1 MDPDAAQA
9 RRKHPVDER
18 IVLVAYDG
26 SDPSRRA
33 LAHAIDLARRGGV
46 DRLHVLTVHPEP
58 LVHGQI
64 QVYMDHAPAAEA
76 ASAHDRAGLADAASI
91 CERSGVR
98 YDLEAREGD
107 PAQTIAQRAHTL
119 GCTQIVMG
127 SRCSA
132 PSRPRCCRPHR
143 YW

>member
-1 MDPDAAQA
+1 M
-9 RRKHPVDER
+9 DER

-33 LAHAIDLARRGGV
+33 LAHAIDLAQRGGV
-46 DRLHVLTVHPEP
+46 DRLHVLTAHPEP
-58 LVHGQI
+58 LVYGQI
-64 QVYMDHAPAAEA
+64 QVYMDHARAAEA
-76 ASAHDRAGLADAASI
+76 ASAHDRARLADAASI

-107 PAQTIAQRAHTL
+107 PAQTIAQRAQAL

-127 SRCSA
+127 SRGLGRLGIALLGSVA
-132 PSRPRCCRPHR
+132 TAVLQATPLPVTLVK
-143 YW
+143 